1 MRQVGSAFAFPC
13 RLRLRS
19 CRLMGAFVISPLP
32 PFLIK
37 TACEQG
43 PLTPRALPRFSAT
56 TGPAATVSPSIA
68 FPVLPVIRST
78 LLHRFLDG
86 ARTASPVARHVL
98 ATVLSLPPRRSDMPP
113 RSVCAMSCCLRP
125 TIEGSAFGLFFCRG
139 HFWVHSRYGPVTRSP
154 SQGWLCQ
161 LASSASFPPRMQPKL
176 RGL

>member
-1 MRQVGSAFAFPC
+1 MTGHAWPLTQGDSKTRCRKSKVHERHDTHSIRQSGPVRKRAANRRLVPKVTGGQ
-13 RLRLRS
+13 LRLS
-19 CRLMGAFVISPLP
+19 
-32 PFLIK
+32 
-37 TACEQG
+37 
-43 PLTPRALPRFSAT
+43 LTNT
-56 TGPAATVSPSIA
+56 YHEW
-68 FPVLPVIRST
+68 PVIRST

-113 RSVCAMSCCLRP
+113 RSVCTHVMLPSPDHRGLGLRF
-125 TIEGSAFGLFFCRG
+125 IFCRG

-161 LASSASFPPRMQPKL
+161 LASSDSFPPRMQPKL